1 MLMTGYCLR
10 QLICIEKITQNNN
23 NNVNVNATLKE
34 AGGSVVRALNAKGK
48 NYNIPRDWG
57 WAWEVWVNAGVNK

>member
-1 MLMTGYCLR
+1 M
-10 QLICIEKITQNNN
+10 EKVTQNNN
-23 NNVNVNATLKE
+23 NNVNVNATDANE

-57 WAWEVWVNAGVNK
+57 WAWEVWVNAGVKK